1 MNIFKL
7 EVNDDFA
14 IKMFNVIIAAHTA
27 LNIISVT
34 SPLSL
39 QSDNVRH

>member
-34 SPLSL
+34 SPYGI
-39 QSDNVRH
+39 VFAV